1 MRGSIS
7 SNTIKLLS
15 LNKITIEYNLIQ
27 LLLCIYFLLSKIL
40 LKLVDFLEDHGLVL
54 DVPIGQ
60 RSLLEFAEVKHRLRV
75 NVSEAGV

>member
-7 SNTIKLLS
+7 SNTIKLRS